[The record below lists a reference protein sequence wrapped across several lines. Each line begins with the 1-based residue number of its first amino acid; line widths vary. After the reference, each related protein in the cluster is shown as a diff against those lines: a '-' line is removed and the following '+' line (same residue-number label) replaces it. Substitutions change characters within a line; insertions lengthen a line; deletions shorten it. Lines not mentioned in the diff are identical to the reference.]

1 VRIGSLLEPDTTT
14 SAYYVKG
21 ITPNKVKN
29 KTGTLMPTLVGKSE
43 SCDGY
48 EAAGRPLAAAIERLG
63 RG

>member
-1 VRIGSLLEPDTTT
+1 
-14 SAYYVKG
+14 
-21 ITPNKVKN
+21 
-29 KTGTLMPTLVGKSE
+29 MPTLVGKSE